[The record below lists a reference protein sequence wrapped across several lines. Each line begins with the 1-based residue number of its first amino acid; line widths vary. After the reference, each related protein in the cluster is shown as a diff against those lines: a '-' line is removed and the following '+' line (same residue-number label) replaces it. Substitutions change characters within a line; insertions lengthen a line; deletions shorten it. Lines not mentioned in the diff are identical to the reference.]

1 MILRNITLTKCLK
14 RLFSKGGASVLNKK
28 GKGIIG
34 TKPGQKS
41 VDFEYLEFDHLGLWS
56 GNPKQA
62 AHFYSSL
69 FGFNITECK
78 DIYSAGD
85 EVKYLLENGNVRF
98 LISGPAKPNIERFHD
113 KLKKHGDFLRTVG
126 LRVDDLGKVRAHF
139 ENRGMS
145 WQEGVDTAPDALDLA
160 FDESTPTYIQDSDNL
175 ARYTHQYSKKD
186 RESLEMKHSGVDWI
200 NVEMFGST
208 EHCFIERTKEPGDS
222 RNPKSSFLPGLTKG
236 AECLQ
241 ALNIGNKF
249 FTQNG
254 LGIPNFKRIDHVGFP
269 QEMQNCQPTIEKY
282 YNDLG
287 FHMFWYIDEK
297 AISSKMSSL
306 KSTVVSDHDLRIKF
320 PIFEPVEKERKSQIQ
335 EFLDHN
341 DGAGAQHIAIEV
353 DDIITTVAAMR
364 ARGVEFLSVCDSYY
378 EQLFEKLSEF
388 KIELDESLEEIL
400 KHEILVDFDSGGN
413 YLLQIFTKPLLDR
426 PTLFLEFIQRNGHEG
441 FGEGNFNRLFLSIER
456 EQELRGNL
464 V

>member
-14 RLFSKGGASVLNKK
+14 RLFSQGASVLDAK
-28 GKGIIG
+28 GTGIIG

-41 VDFEYLEFDHLGLWS
+41 VDFEYLEFDHLGIWS

-85 EVKYLLENGNVRF
+85 EVKYLLENGNVKF
-98 LISGPAKPNIERFHD
+98 LISGPAKPNLGRFHD
-113 KLKKHGDFLRTVG
+113 KLRRHGDFLRTVG
-126 LRVDDLGKVRAHF
+126 LRVDDLGKVRTHF
-139 ENRGMS
+139 ENRGMV
-145 WQEGVDTAPDALDLA
+145 WQEGTESEINTSDLPLN
-160 FDESTPTYIQDSDNL
+160 ESKQDHIQDPDTL
-175 ARYTHQYSKKD
+175 ARYSNQYFKKE
-186 RESLEMKHSGVDWI
+186 RESLEKEHPEIDWI

-208 EHCFIERTKEPGDS
+208 EHCFIERAKEATQHRDS
-222 RNPKSSFLPGLTKG
+222 KSSFLPGLTKS

-241 ALNIGNKF
+241 ALNIANNF

-254 LGIPNFKRIDHVGFP
+254 LRIPNFKRIDHVGFP
-269 QEMQNCQPTIEKY
+269 QEMQNCQNTIEKY

-306 KSTVVSDHDLRIKF
+306 KSTVVSDHDHRIKF

-378 EQLFEKLSEF
+378 QQLFEKLAEY

-400 KHEILVDFDSGGN
+400 QNEILVDFDSEGN

-456 EQELRGNL
+456 EQGLRGNL